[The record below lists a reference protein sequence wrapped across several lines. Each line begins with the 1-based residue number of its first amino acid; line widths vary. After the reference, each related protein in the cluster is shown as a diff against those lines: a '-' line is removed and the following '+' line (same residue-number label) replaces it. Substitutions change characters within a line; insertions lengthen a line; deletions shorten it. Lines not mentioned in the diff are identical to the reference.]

1 MVYYYANYRA
11 NLKHMKKNISEKRK
25 RFWNEELNSYEKE
38 TLFRAGFRIP
48 EHFLDIPF
56 VGLVILENF
65 GFTYAL
71 DVLQALC
78 CYFELPENEYTEC
91 DEIIIEIPVEY
102 FADKNNCDIADMDS
116 ETSLLVEVDNIFLY
130 LGYDSDEKIS
140 QLTIK
145 ELLNIKGV
153 EECIITFMGQA
164 IFEAYNKTYIIPKH
178 KFILR
183 EDLKYNSYL
192 LFENLK

>member
-1 MVYYYANYRA
+1 
-11 NLKHMKKNISEKRK
+11 MKKNISEKRK
-25 RFWNEELNSYEKE
+25 KFWNEELNSYEKE

-48 EHFLDIPF
+48 EHFMDIPF
-56 VGLVILENF
+56 IGLVLLENF

-78 CYFELPENEYTEC
+78 CYFELPQDEYTEYAEKLLELP
-91 DEIIIEIPVEY
+91 DEFFEEDY
-102 FADKNNCDIADMDS
+102 YDDITMDS
-116 ETSLLVEVDNIFLY
+116 ETSLLVKVDDIFLY

-140 QLTIK
+140 QLTIR

-164 IFEAYNKTYIIPKH
+164 IFETYNKTYILPKY
-178 KFILR
+178 KFVLR
-183 EDLKYNSYL
+183 EDLKFNSFL
-192 LFENLK
+192 LFENKK

>member
-1 MVYYYANYRA
+1 MKN
-11 NLKHMKKNISEKRK
+11 NLSERRKK
-25 RFWNEELNSYEKE
+25 FWNEELNCYEKE

-56 VGLVILENF
+56 VGLVLLENF

-78 CYFELPENEYTEC
+78 CYFELPQNEYTEF
-91 DEIIIEIPVEY
+91 DEMIIELPVEY
-102 FADKNNCDIADMDS
+102 FVDKNNCDVAEMDS
-116 ETSLLVEVDNIFLY
+116 ETSLLVDVDNIFLY

-164 IFEAYNKTYIIPKH
+164 IFEVYNKTYIIPKH

-183 EDLKYNSYL
+183 EDLKYNSYS